1 MELRVDL
8 HGRITL
14 EPLDDELTDPRSCW
28 NELHIERTV
37 VENFEGDRAAKAVLD
52 RWCREVHHEAE
63 SSEGTSPLHAGSES
77 RTGGEVYSLSRDG
90 EQKTRLFVVG
100 RENAA
105 AIGVHGRRHDE
116 CVRSLNVLLIGKVQ
130 LYMNT
135 VHVETTLVPDLKHAA
150 KSEVY
155 GGRRVLV
162 IRRRRVD
169 L

>member
-1 MELRVDL
+1 M
-8 HGRITL
+8 
-14 EPLDDELTDPRSCW
+14 
-28 NELHIERTV
+28 
-37 VENFEGDRAAKAVLD
+37 
-52 RWCREVHHEAE
+52 
-63 SSEGTSPLHAGSES
+63 
-77 RTGGEVYSLSRDG
+77 
-90 EQKTRLFVVG
+90 VG

-150 KSEVY
+150 KREVY